1 MSQAFD
7 KVWHQGLLHKIKNS
21 FSTDLYAIIRS
32 YLLHRTF
39 RVKYGEVVIQL
50 KEINSGMP
58 QSSVSRPVLYLLYI
72 VDLPVALGFT
82 ITTYADDI
90 AAHVVHNNH
99 LEASL
104 RLQEYLYYIL
114 NHMAKI
120 MENQS

>member
-1 MSQAFD
+1 
-7 KVWHQGLLHKIKNS
+7 
-21 FSTDLYAIIRS
+21 
-32 YLLHRTF
+32 
-39 RVKYGEVVIQL
+39 
-50 KEINSGMP
+50 MP